1 MRSAP
6 VGYQIEETDS
16 SIIVITLYT
25 HWIFG
30 AIRQANVFQTM
41 NKGKQQPRIKM
52 STNNKAFIGLRDIG
66 SDITNYRKRLA
77 LEAGLY
83 NNYLVK

>member
-1 MRSAP
+1 MRSAS
-6 VGYQIEETDS
+6 VGYQIEETEI
-16 SIIVITLYT
+16 SIIVITLYN

-30 AIRQANVFQTM
+30 AIHQANVFQTM
-41 NKGKQQPRIKM
+41 NKGKQPRIKI